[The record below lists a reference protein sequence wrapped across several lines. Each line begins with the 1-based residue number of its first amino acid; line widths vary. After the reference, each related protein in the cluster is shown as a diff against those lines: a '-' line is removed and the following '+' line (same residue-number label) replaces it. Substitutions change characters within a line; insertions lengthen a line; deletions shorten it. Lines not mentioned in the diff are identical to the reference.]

1 MTVVLERCVDNINT
15 RIAYADFISMRT
27 VHKVF
32 PLSKTI
38 HLNQITKKGDYVTP
52 TKFDGNL
59 EVRMKAYHDS
69 HKAYPA
75 AIWTVKAPVTP
86 VVTKPTLILELE
98 SALGGVINNIEDW
111 IGLLI
116 AHGVYDHYNC
126 MKYMTFA
133 TIQKYGIKLA
143 INRIRN
149 GGLNCADYTA
159 LTVQV
164 LEALALMG
172 VKYEYQINHVYCNS
186 SNGRPDSNA
195 GHFLL
200 TIKINGVWV
209 DVDPA
214 EAAGGKRGIGHNMCY
229 YNFNRPAGIVG
240 HTLC

>member
-27 VHKVF
+27 AHKVF

-75 AIWTVKAPVTP
+75 AIWTVKAPITP
-86 VVTKPTLILELE
+86 VPVKKPALILELE
-98 SALGGVINNIEDW
+98 SVLGGVINNIEDW

-133 TIQKYGIKLA
+133 TIQKYGIKLT
-143 INRIRN
+143 ISRIRT
-149 GGLNCADYTA
+149 GGLNCADYVA

-164 LEALALMG
+164 LEALATMG
-172 VKYEYQINHVYCNS
+172 VKYIYEVEHVHCNS
-186 SNGRPDSNA
+186 SNGEVGTA

-200 TIKINGVWV
+200 HVVINGVTK

-214 EAAGGKRGIGHNMCY
+214 EAVGGKRGIGHNMCY
-229 YNFNRPAGIVG
+229 YNYQKAGIMG